1 MALTPLL
8 ALLVAAGPHL
18 QGRTWNDCAPWD
30 GPAFRVVVPLP
41 PESAAAGDS
50 LWFSV
55 WEPAAIRTPRTFVFP
70 RDAGRGSLLLQSG
83 SGSSSLLHGTL
94 RIERAVPD
102 APVRGRF
109 DLSRPGGGTYRGTF
123 TAPWQPRQ
131 GVCR

>member
-1 MALTPLL
+1 LL
-8 ALLVAAGPHL
+8 ALLVAAAPHF

-41 PESAAAGDS
+41 RRNAAAETS
-50 LWFSV
+50 LWFSI
-55 WEPAAIRTPRTFVFP
+55 WEPAAFRAPRTFVFP
-70 RDAGRGSLLLQSG
+70 RDAGRGSVLLQSG
-83 SGSSSLLHGTL
+83 ADSSSLLHGTL

-102 APVRGRF
+102 TPVRGRF
-109 DLSRPGGGTYRGTF
+109 DLSSRGGGTYRGTF